1 MKQKFSYTTITARGA
16 DNAKP
21 ITFDFDGLAVT
32 PADATNLPD
41 GIARGLYCTTGGNI
55 AVTLESGATATLTN
69 VPANTVIPISVSI
82 VGATGTTASG
92 IYALY

>member
-55 AVTLESGATATLTN
+55 AVVLESGATATLTS
-69 VPANTVIPISVSI
+69 VPANTVVPISVLV

>member
-21 ITFDFDGLAVT
+21 IAFDFDGLAVT

-55 AVTLESGATATLTN
+55 AVVLESGATATLTT
-69 VPANTVIPISVSI
+69 VPANTVVPISVSV